1 MSSTEAKIRALL
13 FSPSKEN
20 QNLGWLLDKIQNE
33 GKIKRTLE
41 AEQAPLLRQLA
52 GWTIEKLLLAKRI
65 VCNDKN
71 AAQIHIKNLPNL
83 NSLSCQKHPQLLT
96 FRISNCPNLEHL
108 YCSNDDALESL
119 RVENCPQLTYI
130 SCVNNQL
137 SNLQIEAPQL
147 MHIYAASNQLKHFD
161 ISSFPKLVGLD
172 VAQNP
177 IKTLK
182 VSALQEQNF
191 RTNLASFTKVIT

>member
-1 MSSTEAKIRALL
+1 MSSTESKIRALL

-20 QNLGWLLDKIQNE
+20 QNLGWLLDKVQYG

-41 AEQAPLLRQLA
+41 AEQAALLPQRA

-71 AAQIHIKNLPNL
+71 ASQIHIKNLPTA

-119 RVENCPQLTYI
+119 TIENCPKLTYI

-137 SNLQIEAPQL
+137 INLKIEAPEL
-147 MHIYAASNQLKHFD
+147 TYLYAASNQLKHFD
-161 ISSFPKLVGLD
+161 ISSFSKLVGLD
-172 VAQNP
+172 VAENP

-182 VSALQEQNF
+182 VSAYQKQHF
-191 RTNLASFTKVIT
+191 RVNLSSFTKMIT